1 MIEKRPWPAGE
12 ISPWA
17 DEKDRPGV
25 LEIARAY
32 PDRAISTAGGAAI
45 LAVIGTGI
53 IAWAINVAA
62 HAVVGTFPFSTAGRA
77 VMLWPVV
84 TAVFWWYMM
93 EGVIRGYWRPGSD

>member
-25 LEIARAY
+25 LEVARAY
-32 PDRAISTAGGAAI
+32 PDLAISNVLGAAI
-45 LAVIGTGI
+45 LGVIGTGVL
-53 IAWAINVAA
+53 AWGLNVIT
-62 HAVVGTFPFSTAGRA
+62 HAVVGAFLFATVTPAL
-77 VMLWPVV
+77 MLWPVV

-93 EGVIRGYWRPGSD
+93 KGVIRGYWRPGSD